1 MERKPSKRLGFN
13 GIEEIKNHPWFSDMN
28 WSDLANHKMPSPF
41 IPKHGDNFDKKYCEA
56 KEKIGEDTIERYQD
70 YMQDE
75 DYIDLF
81 EGYTIINYSFP
92 KKSKFSENN
101 GVSIGKFNSITK
113 NNHHKAIS
121 LFSTKKKDKNNE
133 KQFPHDLLMNKSS
146 SVKIFPKKPT
156 NLQRNNMKLYIKSE
170 KKLKLEISIKTSN
183 DNHFDHN
190 RINYIVNR
198 ANTQRAQDKHTLTG
212 ISKSRRGVFSNKQLP
227 AISNVLSNHKSYS
240 NVFQKNGT
248 LSIQKGAKKHYFSS
262 RKMINVNDII
272 EKKQPKIKIT
282 VNSKK

>member
-41 IPKHGDNFDKKYCEA
+41 IPKNGDNFDKKYCEA
-56 KEKIGEDTIERYQD
+56 REKIGEDTIERYQD

-81 EGYTIINYSFP
+81 KGYTIVNYSFP
-92 KKSKFSENN
+92 KKNNLKENK
-101 GVSIGKFNSITK
+101 GLLIGKLNSIA
-113 NNHHKAIS
+113 NGNHHKAIS
-121 LFSTKKKDKNNE
+121 LFSTSKKVKFNE

-156 NLQRNNMKLYIKSE
+156 NLEKDNIKLSMKNN
-170 KKLKLEISIKTSN
+170 KKLKLEIKIKTNN
-183 DNHFDHN
+183 DNYFNHN
-190 RINYIVNR
+190 RINYFVNR
-198 ANTQRAQDKHTLTG
+198 ANTQRAADKHTITG
-212 ISKSRRGVFSNKQLP
+212 TSTKRRGVFSNKELP
-227 AISNVLSNHKSYS
+227 AISNVLSTHKSYS
-240 NVFQKNGT
+240 NVFLKNKT
-248 LSIQKGAKKHYFSS
+248 LTNQKGLKQNYFSS
-262 RKMINVNDII
+262 IKKINVYDII
-272 EKKQPKIKIT
+272 EKKNPKIKVT